1 MGTRHDELRQDLDL
15 DQLEGVPTDR
25 SDTIIYTE
33 PERLS
38 AEVVLLKGIRL
49 KFVSLTSSRSPAGVA
64 LAIMMLAFAA
74 TVPTA
79 VIGMILHLAGV
90 PGWLTATGTLATFAG
105 VTTTGIGPIHH
116 SARQH
121 NASTE
126 QPPPQPP
133 PRQPGQP
140 QKAKS
145 ARRSRH
151 RRK

>member
-15 DQLEGVPTDR
+15 DQLEGEPTDR

-38 AEVVLLKGIRL
+38 AEVILLKGIRL
-49 KFVSLTSSRSPAGVA
+49 KFFSLTSSRSPAGVA

-116 SARQH
+116 SARQQ
-121 NASTE
+121 TE
-126 QPPPQPP
+126 QGSSQRP
-133 PRQPGQP
+133 PRPPERQPS
-140 QKAKS
+140 KAKS

>member
-15 DQLEGVPTDR
+15 DQLEGAPTDR

-38 AEVVLLKGIRL
+38 AEVILLKGIRL
-49 KFVSLTSSRSPAGVA
+49 KFVSLTSCRSPAGVA

-79 VIGMILHLAGV
+79 VIGLIVHLAGA
-90 PGWLTATGTLATFAG
+90 PAWLTTTGTLATFTG
-105 VTTTGIGPIHH
+105 VTAIGIGPIHH
-116 SARQH
+116 AARRQ
-121 NASTE
+121 TE
-126 QPPPQPP
+126 RPPTQRPRPP
-133 PRQPGQP
+133 ERHR
-140 QKAKS
+140 KAKS
-145 ARRSRH
+145 ARRTRH

>member
-25 SDTIIYTE
+25 SETIIYTE

-38 AEVVLLKGIRL
+38 AEVILLKGIRL
-49 KFVSLTSSRSPAGVA
+49 KFFSLTSSRSPAGVA

-90 PGWLTATGTLATFAG
+90 PAWLTATGTLATFAG
-105 VTTTGIGPIHH
+105 VTGIGIGPIHH
-116 SARQH
+116 SARRQ
-121 NASTE
+121 TE
-126 QPPPQPP
+126 APPQRP
-133 PRQPGQP
+133 PRPPERQPR
-140 QKAKS
+140 KAKS

>member
-33 PERLS
+33 PERLG
-38 AEVVLLKGIRL
+38 AEVILLKGIIRL
-49 KFVSLTSSRSPAGVA
+49 KFFSLTSSRSPAGVA

-79 VIGMILHLAGV
+79 VIGTILHLAGT
-90 PGWLTATGTLATFAG
+90 PAWLTATGTLATFTG
-105 VTTTGIGPIHH
+105 VTAIGIGPIHH
-116 SARQH
+116 SAKQQIERPQPQ
-121 NASTE
+121 
-126 QPPPQPP
+126 QPPRPP
-133 PRQPGQP
+133 ERQRH
-140 QKAKS
+140 KAKS
-145 ARRSRH
+145 ARQTRH